1 MEIKPDSEAA
11 RRSLKTQR
19 KAVSTVLF
27 WEISRVEGVPK
38 IVLINLMEKLAK
50 DNIMSESGHKGQI

>member
-1 MEIKPDSEAA
+1 M
-11 RRSLKTQR
+11 
-19 KAVSTVLF
+19 
-27 WEISRVEGVPK
+27 EGVPK